1 VTENSKI
8 EWTDHTF
15 NPWLGC
21 TRVSP
26 GCEHCY
32 AEALSKRT
40 GLVGW
45 GVGSTR
51 RHTSADYWRAPVRWN
66 AKAAKQ
72 GRRFSVFCAS
82 MADVFD
88 DHPSVRPEW
97 RGDLWKLIADTPCLD
112 WLLLT
117 KRPENW
123 AKFLPARS
131 PGSKWAHV
139 RIGCTIEDQRRFDE
153 RAPHMIREHGHGWQ
167 TFVSYEPALGPVDF
181 APAIHAIGWLI
192 AGDESGHGAR
202 RSDENWYRDARDVC
216 RSAGVPFFLKQKVEG
231 ARKISLPMLDGQ
243 QWAQFPTP
251 QPASSPQAA
260 APGGD
265 PTLPPGKP

>member
-1 VTENSKI
+1 MGERVTENSKI

-32 AEALSKRT
+32 AEAISKRT
-40 GLVGW
+40 GLVQW
-45 GVGSTR
+45 GPKGTR
-51 RHTSADYWRAPVRWN
+51 RRTGAENWRHVIRWN
-66 AKAAKQ
+66 TKA
-72 GRRFSVFCAS
+72 GRLGKRYSVFCAS

-88 DHPSVRPEW
+88 DHPSIRPEW
-97 RGDLWKLIADTPCLD
+97 RGELWAMIRETPKLD

-123 AKFLPARS
+123 AKFLPNRS
-131 PGSKWAHV
+131 PPPSLKHV
-139 RIGCTIEDQRRFDE
+139 RLGVTIEDQRRFDE
-153 RAPHMIREHGHGWQ
+153 RAPHLIREAAHGWP

-202 RSDENWYRDARDVC
+202 KADENWYRDARDVC
-216 RSAGVPFFLKQKVEG
+216 RSAGVPFFLKQRVEG
-231 ARKISLPMLDGQ
+231 GRKISLPALDGTVH
-243 QWAQFPTP
+243 AER
-251 QPASSPQAA
+251 PAA
-260 APGGD
+260 
-265 PTLPPGKP
+265 